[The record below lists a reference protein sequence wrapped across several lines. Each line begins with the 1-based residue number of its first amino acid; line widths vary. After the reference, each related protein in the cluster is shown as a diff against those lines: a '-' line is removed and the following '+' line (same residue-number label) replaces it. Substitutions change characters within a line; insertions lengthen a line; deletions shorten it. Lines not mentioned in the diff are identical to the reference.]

1 MNNKREWSG
10 LKVLVL
16 TLLIL
21 VVTGVGVYALY
32 SVSERADVT
41 ITVEEVRFTGDTAV
55 VETRGGDT
63 FMTTD
68 PGPADL
74 ELLKGLKE
82 GEQYD
87 CVAIERPA
95 IRMIPLLGWPT
106 LLSCEP
112 AE

>member
-1 MNNKREWSG
+1 MSKKREWSG
-10 LKVLVL
+10 LKVTVL

-32 SVSERADVT
+32 SVSEHADVT
-41 ITVEEVRFTGDTAV
+41 ITVEEVRFTGDSAV
-55 VETRGGDT
+55 VETRGGET
-63 FMTTD
+63 FMTDD

-74 ELLKGLKE
+74 ELLKSLKE
-82 GEQYD
+82 GEKYD

-95 IRMIPLLGWPT
+95 IRAIPLIGWPT